1 MLATTMEARP
11 DDRGPLASTTDARLC
26 AVLSEFARTMLT
38 DFPVQAILDRLVER
52 IVEVLP
58 ITAAGVTLISSTA
71 DPHYVA
77 ASDGAALRFEKLQ
90 GELREGPCVE
100 AYFTGQA
107 VVVPDLHVETRF
119 PAFVARAREEGLAA
133 VFAFP
138 LRHGEGQL
146 GALDLYCDTSGPLD
160 SATMDAAQ
168 TLADVA
174 SAYLLNAQSR
184 ADLIESQARFRD
196 SALHDGLTGLPN
208 RILVLERIEHA
219 LSRCRRN
226 GNALAVFFVD
236 LDRFKVVNDLHGHR
250 TGDEVLVAIATRLAA
265 LIRSG
270 DTLGRM
276 SGDEFVI
283 LCEDLVDAADAGAI
297 AERIN
302 AQLHLPFIVSGIELS
317 VTASVGI
324 AFSGRDEHIAE
335 HVLHRA
341 DMAMYRAKRRGGA
354 SYEVLDLREYGR
366 SHYEADLGADLAG
379 ALSRA
384 EFRLVYKPIITTGPR
399 QIVGVECLI
408 RWVHP
413 NQGPVLPSTD
423 VPLAERVG

>member
-1 MLATTMEARP
+1 V
-11 DDRGPLASTTDARLC
+11 SSDARLS
-26 AVLSEFARTMLT
+26 AVLSEFARTMVT

-58 ITAAGVTLISSTA
+58 ISGAGVTLISSTA
-71 DPHYVA
+71 DPRYVA

-90 GELREGPCVE
+90 ADLREGPCVE
-100 AYFTGQA
+100 AYLTGQA
-107 VVVPDLHVETRF
+107 VVVPDLRVETRF
-119 PAFVARAREEGLAA
+119 PAFVAGARDVGLAA

-138 LRHGEGQL
+138 LRHGEDQL
-146 GALDLYCDTSGPLD
+146 GALDLYCDSPGPLD
-160 SATMDAAQ
+160 SASMDAAQ

-184 ADLIESQARFRD
+184 ADLFESQARFRD
-196 SALHDGLTGLPN
+196 NALHDGLTGLPN
-208 RILVLERIEHA
+208 RVLVLERIEHA
-219 LSRCRRN
+219 LSRGRRT
-226 GNALAVFFVD
+226 GKALAVFFVD
-236 LDRFKVVNDLHGHR
+236 LDRFKVINDVHGHR

-283 LCEDLVDAADAGAI
+283 LCEDLVDAADAADAGTI

-302 AQLHLPFIVSGIELS
+302 AQLHLPFTVSGIELS

-324 AFSGRDEHIAE
+324 AFSGRDDHIPE
-335 HVLHRA
+335 QVLHRA

-354 SYEVLDLREYGR
+354 SYEVLDLRECR
-366 SHYEADLGADLAG
+366 PSNYEADLGDNLAG

-384 EFRLVYKPIITTGPR
+384 EFRSVYQRLRSGGSSSSSGHVR
-399 QIVGVECLI
+399 IV
-408 RWVHP
+408 R
-413 NQGPVLPSTD
+413 
-423 VPLAERVG
+423 